1 MSWTTRNALAAF
13 VIVAIVALLAAPGAA
28 EERTPEEASA
38 AVQKYIDARVKKE
51 GAFRFKDAQAD
62 AQLELVQD
70 QIRVARG
77 IHGYGLFVCVEFHAR
92 SDRKKQYDIDFWLD
106 EETLRLIDIRIHKA
120 PRRDGDRWELVTR
133 SPLLWWWIPATEH
146 PGEFEEKRGWQL
158 ESAVNRYVAAKRA
171 KDGVFKL
178 KDDRTGVQRSLDFVQ
193 IHRPLRKMEGKG
205 YFACTDFREH
215 GSSNKYYDVDFWLV
229 EKNGVLE
236 VTDVRIHKEPKQEDG
251 VWIQVPRYKFEKGKV
266 KEIP

>member
-1 MSWTTRNALAAF
+1 MSWTATSAVGTL
-13 VIVAIVALLAAPGAA
+13 AIVSLLAVPARA
-28 EERTPEEASA
+28 EERTPDEASA
-38 AVQKYIDARVKKE
+38 AVQKYIDAKVKKE
-51 GAFRFKDAQAD
+51 GTFRFKDAQAS
-62 AQLELVQD
+62 AQLDLVQD

-92 SDRKKQYDIDFWLD
+92 SDAKKQYDIDFWLNED
-106 EETLRLIDIRIHKA
+106 TLQLLDIRIHKA
-120 PRRDGDRWELVTR
+120 PRRDGDGWVLATR

-158 ESAVNRYVAAKRA
+158 ESAVHRYITAKAR
-171 KDGVFKL
+171 DGVFKL
-178 KDDRTGVQRSLDFVQ
+178 KDDKTGAQRSLDFVQ

-215 GSSNKYYDVDFWLV
+215 GTSDRYYDVDFWLV

-236 VTDVRIHKEPKQEDG
+236 VTDIRIHKEPKQQDG
-251 VWIQVPRYKFEKGKV
+251 VWIQVPRYNFEKGKV

>member
-1 MSWTTRNALAAF
+1 MSWSTRSALGALG
-13 VIVAIVALLAAPGAA
+13 VVALLAVPARA
-28 EERTPEEASA
+28 EEHTPDEASA
-38 AVQKYIDARVKKE
+38 AVQKYIDAKVKKE
-51 GAFRFKDAQAD
+51 GAFRFKDAQAN

-77 IHGYGLFVCVEFHAR
+77 INGYGLFVCVEFHAR
-92 SDRKKQYDIDFWLD
+92 SDSKKQYDIDFWLNED
-106 EETLRLIDIRIHKA
+106 TLQLVDIRIHKG
-120 PRRDGDRWELVTR
+120 PKRDGDHWTLFTR

-158 ESAVNRYVAAKRA
+158 ESAVNRYVAAKA

-178 KDDRTGVQRSLDFVQ
+178 RDDKTGAQRSLDFVQ

-215 GSSNKYYDVDFWLV
+215 GTSNKYYDVDFWLV
-229 EKNGVLE
+229 EKNGVLQ
-236 VTDVRIHKEPKQEDG
+236 VTEVRIHKEPKQVDG
-251 VWIQVPRYKFEKGKV
+251 VWIQVPRYNFAKGKV